1 MNITIKKIDDIR
13 TKFYLRFMASD
24 KPGVLSKITGI
35 LGDHGIGIDSVTQK
49 TRDTS
54 IVPVVMLTDY
64 TPEKM
69 VRLALDKIHKL
80 PIVNSKPVA
89 IRMEKL

>member
-1 MNITIKKIDDIR
+1 M
-13 TKFYLRFMASD
+13 
-24 KPGVLSKITGI
+24 
-35 LGDHGIGIDSVTQK
+35 GDHGICIDSVTQK
-49 TRDTS
+49 ARDTS

-64 TPEKM
+64 ALEKN

-80 PIVNSKPVA
+80 PIVSSKPVA